1 VLLWKPI
8 AGFSPH
14 QQAPAMKARNIIQIV
29 LFLGIAE
36 ALALGAG
43 SVLLSRPAAAQFWGD
58 PFSRPRPPRAIP
70 DQPFNPFGGIFQQPM
85 SQPPAAPRR
94 PHVARPPRA
103 QLGDFSNAPPP
114 RKPETPATTHIV
126 VMGDSLADWLGHG
139 LEEAFADNAEFGVV
153 RKFRANIGLIRN
165 ESRSDSYDWVTSAR
179 EQLAAEKPDFIVV
192 IIGLSDRVPFRE
204 RPGARAA
211 GRQGQQTQQGQS
223 TGSPTSEGQ
232 VKLEQPS
239 AEQPSTTTATHE
251 FRSEKWGELYG
262 KRVDDMIATLKGK
275 GVPVLWVGLPPMRG
289 ARARTDLAYLNDL
302 YRARAEKAGITFVDV
317 WDGFVDEDGNFSI
330 RGPDYNG
337 QIRQLR
343 SPDGVYFTKAGA
355 LKLGHYVERE
365 IQRLVGTRAM
375 PVALPAPEPQ
385 QQTPEKPGALPSRP
399 VAGPVIL
406 LTGGKTAPEEL
417 VGSRPARSDA
427 PDPVVTRV
435 LVRGEA
441 APSVSGRADDFSWP
455 RAEADDSDIIL
466 GTVRPAAPQTV
477 QRPTKKGPMSP
488 TKAAPKRAA
497 QAASTPPASGTTGS
511 TSSRR

>member
-1 VLLWKPI
+1 
-8 AGFSPH
+8 
-14 QQAPAMKARNIIQIV
+14 
-29 LFLGIAE
+29 
-36 ALALGAG
+36 
-43 SVLLSRPAAAQFWGD
+43 
-58 PFSRPRPPRAIP
+58 
-70 DQPFNPFGGIFQQPM
+70 M

-139 LEEAFADNAEFGVV
+139 LEEAFADNPEFGVV
-153 RKFRANIGLIRN
+153 RKFRANTGLIRN
-165 ESRSDSYDWVTSAR
+165 DSRSDSYDWVTSAR
-179 EQLAAEKPDFIVV
+179 EQLAAEQPDFIVM

-204 RPGARAA
+204 RAGARPA

-223 TGSPTSEGQ
+223 SASQTGESQAKP
-232 VKLEQPS
+232 EQPP
-239 AEQPSTTTATHE
+239 AEQPSTTAATYE

-262 KRVDDMIATLKGK
+262 KRVDDMIAALKSK
-275 GVPVLWVGLPPMRG
+275 GVPVLWVGLPPIRG

-302 YRARAEKAGITFVDV
+302 YRARAQKAGIIYVDV

-343 SPDGVYFTKAGA
+343 SADGVYFTKAGA

-365 IQRLVGTRAM
+365 IQRLVVTRAT
-375 PVALPAPEPQ
+375 PVGPPAPEPHQ
-385 QQTPEKPGALPSRP
+385 QAPEKPGVSPSRP
-399 VAGPVIL
+399 VAGPVIP

-417 VGSRPARSDA
+417 VGSRPTRLDA

-441 APSVSGRADDFSWP
+441 APSVSGRGDDFSWP

-466 GTVRPAAPQTV
+466 GTATSAAPQTM
-477 QRPTKKGPMSP
+477 QRPTKKGRASP
-488 TKAAPKRAA
+488 AKPAPKRPG
-497 QAASTPPASGTTGS
+497 QAASTPPSPA
-511 TSSRR
+511 RHVR